1 MPYISQLLGRPIV
14 DVDGVKFGTLRDI
27 LAATRADRTHPEAV
41 ALLVQCGSGERII
54 PVSEAA
60 VLVAQT
66 IPLAKSAAEVSE
78 YRPGEQDIRLE
89 RDVLDKQIIDIDGVR
104 VVRVNDLE
112 LTRIH
117 GGYYIANVD
126 VSSRGLMRRLLP
138 SGWMRL
144 FPEPIHGKP
153 QSGIISWE
161 NVELLAGGQ
170 PMRLK
175 VPGKRI
181 ADLHPADLAE
191 IISDLSKPES
201 DHLLQT
207 LDASTV
213 ADTLEEVEPDFQA
226 SLLENMTDDKV
237 ADVLEEMAPD
247 EAADLLGELPAERSQ
262 ELLKLM
268 HREEADGVR
277 RLLTFPE
284 DSAGGLM
291 NTEFFSVPPGLTA
304 GETIAQ
310 LRRTA
315 HEAETIYYIYAT
327 GPDGKLAGVFSLREL
342 VLSDPQQP
350 VSAFM
355 HKRVVSVLLDARQDD
370 IAQAVSKYNL
380 LALPVVDEQGRI
392 QGIVTADDAL
402 DKIIPTAWK
411 RKLPR
416 LYH

>member
-138 SGWMRL
+138 SGLMRL

-161 NVELLAGGQ
+161 NVDHFRPVQTGERPSAADAGCQYGGGYS
-170 PMRLK
+170 RGGGTGL
-175 VPGKRI
+175 PGK
-181 ADLHPADLAE
+181 P
-191 IISDLSKPES
+191 
-201 DHLLQT
+201 
-207 LDASTV
+207 
-213 ADTLEEVEPDFQA
+213 
-226 SLLENMTDDKV
+226 
-237 ADVLEEMAPD
+237 
-247 EAADLLGELPAERSQ
+247 
-262 ELLKLM
+262 
-268 HREEADGVR
+268 
-277 RLLTFPE
+277 
-284 DSAGGLM
+284 
-291 NTEFFSVPPGLTA
+291 A
-304 GETIAQ
+304 GEYD
-310 LRRTA
+310 RRQ
-315 HEAETIYYIYAT
+315 
-327 GPDGKLAGVFSLREL
+327 GGRRSRGNG
-342 VLSDPQQP
+342 
-350 VSAFM
+350 
-355 HKRVVSVLLDARQDD
+355 AR
-370 IAQAVSKYNL
+370 
-380 LALPVVDEQGRI
+380 
-392 QGIVTADDAL
+392 
-402 DKIIPTAWK
+402 
-411 RKLPR
+411 
-416 LYH
+416 